1 LKDIALPPVGEAER
15 SPAVLDEKGFSTR
28 KVADKA
34 VQAYFHQYEIVV
46 TFPKS
51 LQAVFMHMKEAD

>member
-1 LKDIALPPVGEAER
+1 LKGIAFTSCTGEAER
-15 SPAVLDEKGFSTR
+15 SSTTVLDE